1 MVHAPSLFD
10 ALHFPVE
17 VQTLVFASILV
28 LLLALAVRSGLHNA
42 ADEGIIPDDRITL
55 RNLIEV
61 LLEGITSLARD
72 VIGEKWATYMPLV
85 GTLGFFILISNLV
98 GLLPA
103 VGGPTSY
110 IETNLAWAVIAV
122 VVSEAVGFREH
133 GFIGYLGH
141 FAPGP
146 WWIKPL
152 TFPIE
157 IISHLVR
164 LLSLTVRLTA
174 NMFADHT
181 LLGLFL
187 SLGIAAWFIPWIVM
201 GLGLF
206 VAFIQ
211 AFIFTFL
218 TMIYIGL
225 ALEHAH

>member
-1 MVHAPSLFD
+1 MVHVPTIFD
-10 ALHFPVE
+10 AFRFPAEVE
-17 VQTLVFASILV
+17 SLVLATVLV
-28 LLLALAVRSGLHNA
+28 LLIALGIHAGLRRA
-42 ADEGIIPDDRITL
+42 ADGGIIPDARITG
-55 RNLIEV
+55 RNLLEV
-61 LLEGITSLARD
+61 LLQGIASLARD

-85 GTLGFFILISNLV
+85 GTLGLFILVSNLV
-98 GLLPA
+98 GLLPGL
-103 VGGPTSY
+103 GGPTSF
-110 IETNLAWAVIAV
+110 IETNLAWAIIAV
-122 VVSEAVGFREH
+122 LVSEIVGFVEH
-133 GFIGYLGH
+133 GVGYLGH

-157 IISHLVR
+157 VISHLVR

-181 LLGLFL
+181 LLALFL
-187 SLGIAAWFIPWIVM
+187 TLGVAAWFTPWIVM
-201 GLGLF
+201 GLGIF

-211 AFIFTFL
+211 AFIFSFL